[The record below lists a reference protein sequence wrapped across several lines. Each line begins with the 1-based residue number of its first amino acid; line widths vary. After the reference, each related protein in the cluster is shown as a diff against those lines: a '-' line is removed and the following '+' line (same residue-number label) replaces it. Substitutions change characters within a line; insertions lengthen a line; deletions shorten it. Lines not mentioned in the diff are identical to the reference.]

1 MTKRILIFLL
11 TICCIL
17 SFSSCGNKKDSTTKQ
32 TTESSTESTPSTA
45 SDASSTDSLEAIGNV
60 DVDEN
65 LIDVTITIPSDIIG
79 EVTQEELDES
89 TKNKGYKSATL
100 NEDGSVTYVMT
111 KKQHKELLSVISE
124 EIDKGTSELVGS
136 DILPDVTS
144 ITANDNYTLFTIT
157 TKNSETSISEVYSV
171 ATFYSFG
178 GMYSAFSGEDI
189 DNIHVDFINA
199 ESGEIIES
207 YDSKDLEES
216 DEEKQD
222 Q

>member
-11 TICCIL
+11 TICCTL
-17 SFSSCGNKKDSTTKQ
+17 SFSSCGNKEDSTTKQ
-32 TTESSTESTPSTA
+32 TTENSTESTPSTA

-136 DILPDVTS
+136 DTLPDVTS

-199 ESGEIIES
+199 ESGELIES

-216 DEEKQD
+216 DEEKQN

>member
-32 TTESSTESTPSTA
+32 TTECSTESTPSTA

-199 ESGEIIES
+199 ESGELIES

-216 DEEKQD
+216 DEEKQN